1 MPGSCEVSPA
11 ACSMNGP
18 KCLDLSP
25 SRSDMNAIR
34 HIFKTLDRGKHT
46 RTRTRTRTTHAHT
59 QTHKTHAQHTR
70 IGDLQGLRWTFW
82 NVLDLGPATSIHV
95 TK

>member
-1 MPGSCEVSPA
+1 MQS
-11 ACSMNGP
+11 
-18 KCLDLSP
+18 
-25 SRSDMNAIR
+25 R

-46 RTRTRTRTTHAHT
+46 RTRTRA
-59 QTHKTHAQHTR
+59 THAQHTR
-70 IGDLQGLRWTFW
+70 IGDLQGLRQKFW

>member
-1 MPGSCEVSPA
+1 MQS
-11 ACSMNGP
+11 
-18 KCLDLSP
+18 
-25 SRSDMNAIR
+25 R
-34 HIFKTLDRGKHT
+34 HIFKNLDRGKHT
-46 RTRTRTRTTHAHT
+46 RTRTRTTHAHTHTHTHT

>member
-1 MPGSCEVSPA
+1 MQY
-11 ACSMNGP
+11 
-18 KCLDLSP
+18 
-25 SRSDMNAIR
+25 NAIPTHFQNFR
-34 HIFKTLDRGKHT
+34 SLQAHTHTHTHTHDT
-46 RTRTRTRTTHAHT
+46 RTHTHT